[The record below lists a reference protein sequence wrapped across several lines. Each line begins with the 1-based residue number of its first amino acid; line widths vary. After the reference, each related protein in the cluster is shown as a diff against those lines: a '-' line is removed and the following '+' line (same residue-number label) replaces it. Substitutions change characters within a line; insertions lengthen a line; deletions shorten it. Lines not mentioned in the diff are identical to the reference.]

1 MAILRPP
8 QNAQQSGGDKFAI
21 AIFKVPHTHNQ
32 LEYQTRTKC
41 SMNRDYILLIYL
53 LCNFFVFSYVFCIR
67 SILCSTT
74 WNIYCLASKANVRM
88 ADSME
93 NKHQQPTKRCV
104 SCGLCENAP
113 VQHWI
118 ITHTHTHTA
127 TRNSSSNKIKNRIS
141 NYCEEG
147 VPLHVHSLYLAFTPS
162 ILVYI
167 HILRMRRGQT
177 KPPTNTYTSAQRVR
191 ERKNAI

>member
-1 MAILRPP
+1 
-8 QNAQQSGGDKFAI
+8 
-21 AIFKVPHTHNQ
+21 
-32 LEYQTRTKC
+32 
-41 SMNRDYILLIYL
+41 MNRDYILLIYL

-113 VQHWI
+113 VQH
-118 ITHTHTHTA
+118 
-127 TRNSSSNKIKNRIS
+127 
-141 NYCEEG
+141 
-147 VPLHVHSLYLAFTPS
+147 
-162 ILVYI
+162 
-167 HILRMRRGQT
+167 
-177 KPPTNTYTSAQRVR
+177 
-191 ERKNAI
+191 